1 MDKKPIYT
9 LNEIAEWANKKLV
22 SLPTVQRGFV
32 WRPFQIENLWDS
44 LLRGYPIGAFVLSP
58 KENNGSFELLD
69 GQQRGTAICLGFG
82 NDTFRDSQDKI
93 KVFIDLEK
101 PKGEDNRKY
110 IFRVITQS
118 HPWGYRKIDNT
129 KILTSENI
137 RKAMLLYEVDDHLE
151 ASLDRFFPFDASL
164 PLPFDLFIK
173 SSLKYEKIEQLMQK
187 VNSWPYWGKI
197 KKQWDEKVE
206 AIRDELASDPKSNK
220 VLPELSS
227 DEKITRRISEIF
239 DAVKIM
245 LDPENGQKIPALY
258 LNFEK
263 FTAEIQSVPEI
274 EPDQEELDEENDLAD
289 ITDENDRAADEIENL
304 FIRLNAGG
312 TPLRGEE
319 LNYSILKANITLEL
333 QNEIEEACKGFSKP
347 SRFITIAYRLYQQN
361 QNQENRDALTM
372 RIKPKQFQKT
382 VSTNLKDFEGF
393 LQNLLSEKSFNNKT
407 LIEHARHLLEYEE
420 NKNIYGL
427 PYLITSKISDVAPE
441 VMFMYLY
448 RIWIWRDT
456 FKFDSDLHRK
466 MIGMISLF
474 IWLGKGE
481 KQRDHAKLL
490 SNIWPCSKTLKKE
503 IFWSSS
509 TVQRAMLD
517 NILTPFPTFDLKYDK
532 SSLIQL
538 RKYHPQS
545 NRDPK
550 ERYDKETKYGLF
562 VGKMFF
568 NRDLILYA
576 QRSFLA
582 KVFREKQY
590 QLEDTNVPFDWD
602 HISPHKFVH
611 RKFYIPFIIK
621 QWYNTNGNLRA
632 WPYSLNRMDQDDVP
646 ALKLN
651 PLNPEL
657 YQKKESVAYNDV
669 KQKWEH
675 YIKKN
680 KHLIKDRI
688 ELKKCLLDWSFCENR
703 WTKCNVIDLKTGWKD
718 VYHLILERNLS
729 ICNEWY
735 KALHIEDLIPPESEN
750 FSFASIIDSRKW
762 KLNPDYETDSGK
774 VFQVQEFNSW
784 ASKAISIG
792 KSNVHFYLI
801 YSSNPFESIKD
812 NGIEFGLF
820 EEVPGDF
827 IKNLELPDKAKLNY
841 GTDRKNWIQSRFTLI
856 SHDEES
862 YVKMIKDFKVW
873 LEKFPKK
880 EIKDLVVPFTDSFAS
895 KYKIKFSAE

>member
-9 LNEIAEWANKKLV
+9 LTEIAEWANKKLV

-58 KENNGSFELLD
+58 KDNNGSFELLD

-93 KVFIDLEK
+93 RVFIDLDK

-173 SSLKYEKIEQLMQK
+173 SSLKDEKIEQLMLK
-187 VNSWPYWGKI
+187 VNSWPNWKKI

-206 AIRDELASDPKSNK
+206 AIRDDIASDPKSNK

-227 DEKITRRISEIF
+227 DEKITRRISEIY

-263 FTAEIQSVPEI
+263 FTAEIQSVPEV
-274 EPDQEELDEENDLAD
+274 EPDQDELDEENDFPD

-382 VSTNLKDFEGF
+382 VSTNLRDFEGF
-393 LQNLLSEKSFNNKT
+393 LQNLLSEKSFNGKT
-407 LIEHARHLLEYEE
+407 LIEHAKHLLEYEE
-420 NKNIYGL
+420 NKNTYGL
-427 PYLITSKISDVAPE
+427 PYLITSKISDAAPE

-448 RIWIWRDT
+448 RIWIWKDT

-474 IWLGKGE
+474 LWLGKGE

-490 SNIWPCSKTLKKE
+490 SNIWPCAKTLKKE
-503 IFWSSS
+503 LFWSSS
-509 TVQRAMLD
+509 TIQRAMLD
-517 NILTPFPTFDLKYDK
+517 DILTPFPTFDLKSDK

-545 NRDPK
+545 NRDTREK
-550 ERYDKETKYGLF
+550 YDKETKYGLF
-562 VGKMFF
+562 VDKMFY
-568 NRDLILYA
+568 NRGLILYA
-576 QRSFLA
+576 QRNFLY
-582 KVFREKQY
+582 KVFKEKQY
-590 QLEDTNVPFDWD
+590 LLDDTNVPFDWD

-611 RKFYIPFIIK
+611 RKFRIPFIIK

-632 WPYSLNRMDQDDVP
+632 WPYSLNRMDQDDIP

-657 YQKKESVAYNDV
+657 YSKKESVVFNEV
-669 KQKWEH
+669 KLKWER
-675 YIKKN
+675 YIMKN
-680 KHLIKDRI
+680 KHLIQNKN
-688 ELKKCLLDWSFCENR
+688 ELKKCLLEWSFCENS
-703 WTKCNVIDLKTGWKD
+703 WTKCKVRIMKTDWRE
-718 VYHLILERNLS
+718 VYPLILERNLS
-729 ICNEWY
+729 ICQEWY
-735 KALHIEDLIPPESEN
+735 KELCIEDLIPPESEN
-750 FSFASIIDSRKW
+750 FSFSSIFDLRKWDLNPEYEIDS
-762 KLNPDYETDSGK
+762 TK
-774 VFQVQEFNSW
+774 VFKDEGFRSW
-784 ASKAISIG
+784 VSKPLSIG
-792 KSNVHFYLI
+792 ESNVHLYLI
-801 YSSNPFESIKD
+801 YNSNPIEAIQEV
-812 NGIEFGLF
+812 GIEFGIF
-820 EEVPGDF
+820 EEDSGDF
-827 IKNLELPDKAKLNY
+827 IKNLEFPDKSKLNY
-841 GTDRKNWIQSRFTLI
+841 GSDRKNWIQSHFTLI
-856 SHDEES
+856 SHEEES
-862 YVKMIKDFKVW
+862 YVEIIKEFKEW
-873 LEKFPKK
+873 LKKFPKK
-880 EIKDLVVPFTDSFAS
+880 EIKNLAEPFIDSLVS
-895 KYKIKFSAE
+895 KYKIRFSEE